1 MVSMYKHSLLKS
13 LDPLQLY
20 HAISTGGA
28 LGSSSSSPGSPSAS
42 QQKQQE
48 EALLY
53 KHVLPLL
60 AVLANELHMPA
71 RAIKYA
77 AEMER
82 AAAPSSPG
90 SSKDEKENKMASR
103 GFFISQ

>member
-28 LGSSSSSPGSPSAS
+28 LASSSSPGSPSAS

-103 GFFISQ
+103 SCLITG

>member
-1 MVSMYKHSLLKS
+1 M
-13 LDPLQLY
+13 QLY
-20 HAISTGGA
+20 HAISTGGT
-28 LGSSSSSPGSPSAS
+28 LGSSTTPGSPSAS

-82 AAAPSSPG
+82 AGPSTPG
-90 SSKDEKENKMASR
+90 SKDEKENKMASQK
-103 GFFISQ
+103 FFK

>member
-1 MVSMYKHSLLKS
+1 MRTPPRCLLN
-13 LDPLQLY
+13 LL
-20 HAISTGGA
+20 
-28 LGSSSSSPGSPSAS
+28 
-42 QQKQQE
+42 QE
-48 EALLY
+48 EALLF

-90 SSKDEKENKMASR
+90 SSKDEKENKMASQ
-103 GFFISQ
+103 GFFYITVNIIQEKTFLSNIWP